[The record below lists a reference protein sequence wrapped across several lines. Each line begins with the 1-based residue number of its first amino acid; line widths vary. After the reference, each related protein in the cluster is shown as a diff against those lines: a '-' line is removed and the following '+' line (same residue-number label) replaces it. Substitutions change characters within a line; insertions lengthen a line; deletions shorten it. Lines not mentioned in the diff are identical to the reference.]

1 VLTYTVITP
10 GLHWL
15 RVDLYSSQPTPYK
28 FVIKKNGQ
36 TIGTFYDTAVDKDT
50 GLTAQQFRVNS
61 VCNVRITYDGPIY
74 SIYLFK
80 PGADI
85 VYSTPTAQNLTSVNP
100 KQIVLTLPFVGLW
113 SIVIDHAIT
122 STTSTYVFRITV

>member
-1 VLTYTVITP
+1 MIN
-10 GLHWL
+10 
-15 RVDLYSSQPTPYK
+15 
-28 FVIKKNGQ
+28 KNGQ

-61 VCNVRITYDGPIY
+61 VCNVRITYDGPIH

-85 VYSTPTAQNLTSVNP
+85 VYSTPTAQNLTNVNP
-100 KQIVLTLPFVGLW
+100 KSIILTLPFVGLW
-113 SIVIDHAIT
+113 SIVIDHAMTSAT
-122 STTSTYVFRITV
+122 STFVFKITV